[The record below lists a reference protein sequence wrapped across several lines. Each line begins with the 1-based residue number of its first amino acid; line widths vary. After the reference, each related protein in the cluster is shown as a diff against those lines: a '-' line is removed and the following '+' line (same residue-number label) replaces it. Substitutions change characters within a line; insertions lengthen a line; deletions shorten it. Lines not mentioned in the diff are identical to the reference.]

1 MKTFLLFLT
10 LSAALT
16 AAAQT
21 TPRGEAKQARADR
34 KMERAHTIKNGESMT
49 KEPKVMRKEDKHD
62 DHRADT
68 PKRERK
74 FKM

>member
-1 MKTFLLFLT
+1 MKTFLLALT
-10 LSAALT
+10 LSAALA

-21 TPRGEAKQARADR
+21 TPRGEARQARADR
-34 KMERAHTIKNGESMT
+34 KMDQAHTIKHGASLT
-49 KEPKVMRKEDKHD
+49 KEPKVIREEDQHD

-74 FKM
+74 PKL

>member
-1 MKTFLLFLT
+1 MKIFLLALT
-10 LSAALT
+10 LSAALA

-21 TPRGEAKQARADR
+21 TPRGEARQARADR
-34 KMERAHTIKNGESMT
+34 KMDRAHTIKHGESMS
-49 KEPKVMRKEDKHD
+49 KVPKVIREEDRHD

-74 FKM
+74 HKL